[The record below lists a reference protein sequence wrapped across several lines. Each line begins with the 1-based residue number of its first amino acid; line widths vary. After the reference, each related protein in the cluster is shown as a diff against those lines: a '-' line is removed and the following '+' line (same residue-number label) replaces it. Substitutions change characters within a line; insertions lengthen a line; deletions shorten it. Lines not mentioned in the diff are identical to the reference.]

1 MLEQALAALKA
12 NDLASAEVLL
22 LKALSSQTD
31 RHGALRLLVR
41 LYVSQNKLQQA
52 IEFTEQLLA
61 DHPDNQDYYVSLA
74 QFYQLEFQEQK
85 LLQLWQQFVSKW
97 PTEQKGWFNLVL
109 SARRSRNA
117 EVALTALA
125 RWFELTGDNGEF
137 LFQQALV
144 YSELLRQE
152 RKAMELLQQLLVL
165 QPGHHGALFNL
176 GHLSEQLGELTEATS
191 YFYAACQSHP
201 DDATS
206 WARWLELAKL
216 DKQQLQ
222 QHRVQ
227 LEALLSAP
235 LNTSQIDLYYAFG
248 LSYDRLGL
256 YNEAWHCYQKANQ
269 GDSQFLP
276 QYQPERTKQLIADCL
291 RRDSAVWPKSQASA
305 LIPILICGMFRS
317 GSTLAEQIIAASEQV
332 ACGGELEFLHRQL
345 FPLIQQ
351 PEALVAK
358 ASESDFTA
366 GYLEQ
371 IERLL
376 QGRRY
381 FTDKRPEN
389 FLYLDAVFY
398 NFPAAKVI
406 WTRRQ
411 LADNALSVYFHRL
424 GPGMNYAA
432 NLDAILHY
440 EQQQRQLMH
449 HWQQRY
455 PGQIFE
461 LDYDELVSQP
471 TSVLQALF
479 AFLGLHYNG
488 EAERFYQ
495 LKHAVKTAS
504 VSQVR
509 RPLYQH
515 SSGRYRNYQAE
526 ILQSGLYPDYCLLL
540 NSLATDHRE

>member
-1 MLEQALAALKA
+1 MLEQALAAFKA
-12 NDLASAEVLL
+12 NDLGSAEALL
-22 LKALSSQTD
+22 LNALGSQSE

-41 LYVSQNKLQQA
+41 LSVSQNKIQQA
-52 IEFTEQLLA
+52 MEFTELLLT
-61 DHPDNQDYYVSLA
+61 DYPDNQDYYFSLA
-74 QFYQLEFQEQK
+74 QFYQLEFQQKK

-97 PTEQKGWFNLVL
+97 PSEQKGWFNLAL
-109 SARRSRNA
+109 SARRSRNG
-117 EVALTALA
+117 EVALTALTC
-125 RWFELTGDNGEF
+125 WYELTGDNCEF

-152 RKAMELLQQLLVL
+152 HKAVELLQQLLVQ

-176 GHLSEQLGELTEATS
+176 GHLSEQLGELTEAAT
-191 YFYAACQSHP
+191 YFYAACQSNP

-216 DKQQLQ
+216 SKPQLQ
-222 QHRVQ
+222 QHQVQ
-227 LEALLSAP
+227 FESLLSAP
-235 LNTSQIDLYYAFG
+235 PNISQIDLHYALG

-256 YNEAWHCYQKANQ
+256 YKEAWHSYQKANQ
-269 GDSQFLP
+269 GDSQFLLP
-276 QYQPERTKQLIADCL
+276 YQPERTKQLIADCL
-291 RRDSAVWPKSQASA
+291 RRDSVVWSNSPTSE
-305 LIPILICGMFRS
+305 LVPVLICGMFRS

-358 ASESDFTA
+358 ASESGFTT

-371 IERLL
+371 IEPLL
-376 QGRRY
+376 QGRCY

-389 FLYLDAVFY
+389 FLYLDAVFH
-398 NFPAAKVI
+398 NFPAARVI

-424 GPGMNYAA
+424 GPGMNYAT
-432 NLDAILHY
+432 NLDTILHY
-440 EQQQRQLMH
+440 EQQQRQLMQ

-479 AFLGLHYNG
+479 EFLGFHYNG

-515 SSGRYRNYQAE
+515 SSGRYRNYQSE
-526 ILQSGLYPDYCLLL
+526 ILQCGLYPSYSQLL
-540 NSLATDHRE
+540 NSLATDHME